1 MIGRDIRLRPKK
13 NDWIIGRDMS
23 EIKARI
29 REEAKKALESGNVSV
44 VIGWG
49 AGSVPFKTTPVFIEK
64 PEDVD
69 KLVWN
74 PACVNNLAVYLPKLA
89 KDKKVGIVAKPC
101 DIRSII
107 TLIQEKQIER
117 ENLYIIGLGCAGVV
131 DASNLDSADFHLQD
145 VTGLDWS
152 GDGLTVNTTNGDYEV
167 SCSGCLREM
176 CLVCTKR
183 EPALFDVKLGEGVDP
198 KEIRESLV
206 PELPEERKAYWAE
219 QFSKCIRCYACR
231 QVCPGCYCQNCFADR
246 IEPKWTAKKAVP
258 EEAWMFHATRMMH
271 LAGRCI
277 GCGECER
284 VCPVGIPLAEL
295 ALEMAEVVKKTYD
308 YEAGDPNQESPVLG
322 HYKDEDFDPAH
333 HGG

>member
-1 MIGRDIRLRPKK
+1 MSDIESK
-13 NDWIIGRDMS
+13 IQ
-23 EIKARI
+23 
-29 REEAKKALESGNVSV
+29 EEAKKALESGDVSV

-49 AGSVPFKTTPVFIEK
+49 AGSVPFKTTPVFIDKSEN
-64 PEDVD
+64 VN

-89 KDKKVGIVAKPC
+89 ADQKVGIVAKPC

-107 TLIQEKQIER
+107 TLIQEKQVKR
-117 ENLYIIGLGCAGVV
+117 ENLYIICLGCAGVA
-131 DASNLDSADFHLQD
+131 DAFNLDSQDFHLQD
-145 VTGLDWS
+145 ITGLDWTS
-152 GDGLTVNTTNGDYEV
+152 DGLKVNTTNGDYTV
-167 SCSGCLREM
+167 SCSDCLRDM

-183 EPALFDVKLGEGVDP
+183 EPAIFDVKLGEAVAP
-198 KEIRESLV
+198 TQIRESEI
-206 PELPEERKAYWAE
+206 PELPAERKAYWSE

-231 QVCPGCYCQNCFADR
+231 QVCPACYCKSCFADR
-246 IEPKWTAKKAVP
+246 VEPKWTAKKATA

-271 LAGRCI
+271 IAGRCI

-284 VCPVGIPLAEL
+284 VCPVGIPIAEL
-295 ALEMAEVVKKTYD
+295 AREMAEVVKQTYG